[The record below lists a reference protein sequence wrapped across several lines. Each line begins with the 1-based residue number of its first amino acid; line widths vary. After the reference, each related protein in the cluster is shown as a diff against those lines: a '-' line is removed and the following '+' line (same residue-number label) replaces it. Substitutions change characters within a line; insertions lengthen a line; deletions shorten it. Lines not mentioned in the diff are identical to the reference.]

1 MHLQIEAVPTV
12 ILLKNNQIVDRI
24 DGVDVAKLSAK
35 VKSHSCSGSPPVATE
50 PLEERLKKLINKHN
64 IMIFMKGN
72 RDVPRCGFSR
82 TLIQILQGIG

>member
-1 MHLQIEAVPTV
+1 M

-35 VKSHSCSGSPPVATE
+35 VKSHSCSGSLPVAATE